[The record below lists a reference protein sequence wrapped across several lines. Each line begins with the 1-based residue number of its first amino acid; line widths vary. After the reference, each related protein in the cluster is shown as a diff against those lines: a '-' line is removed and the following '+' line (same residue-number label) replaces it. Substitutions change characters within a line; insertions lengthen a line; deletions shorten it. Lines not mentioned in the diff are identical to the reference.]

1 MSTELVRGDEPELCP
16 TREALVAYA
25 RGARNPR
32 LAGHISRCDS
42 CAWIVTEAM
51 EAEPVGE
58 AIDTMRYAHRDMS
71 ASAAVPVD
79 QHAGYN
85 KGRIFLVS
93 VLALFTAGVAASLRA
108 DVASDLQR
116 IFFDPID
123 KAHSAEMIGSVL
135 GVPFLGFALTIA
147 IGSPLL
153 DLIGAA
159 ILLPLSGVCF
169 ALGTLLILFAASI
182 SGGPGVYNV
191 IWAGAVVTG
200 IGWGLVETV
209 INPLT
214 ATIYSSE
221 KTARLNILHAW
232 WPGGLIAGGL
242 FGYGLGQ
249 IGVNWQ
255 IKLAAILLPAILVVI
270 MCLGLRFPPTER
282 VASGVSFGQMFK
294 ELFPLGSPFSTAVS
308 GLRWTIFIGFT
319 AYSVHVFSSGD
330 SLTGLLVLAIGLC
343 FVINLRFAVFFFA
356 MFLTAASELAPGQ
369 WVDLALTRTVHMQGI
384 LLLVYVSGI
393 MFVARHFAGPLVHKL
408 SPVGLLWVSCLLASI
423 GLIALSVANSPVTGV
438 LAATVW
444 GCGVCF
450 MWPTMLATASER
462 FPRGGALLMG
472 LMGTAGTL
480 SINFVLPIMGRIY
493 DSNKAT
499 VGEGMAAQISFRA
512 VAILP
517 AILLVVFGAIW
528 LYDRSKGGFKAV
540 KI

>member
-1 MSTELVRGDEPELCP
+1 
-16 TREALVAYA
+16 
-25 RGARNPR
+25 
-32 LAGHISRCDS
+32 
-42 CAWIVTEAM
+42 
-51 EAEPVGE
+51 
-58 AIDTMRYAHRDMS
+58 MS
-71 ASAAVPVD
+71 ASAAVSVD
-79 QHAGYN
+79 RHAGYN

-123 KAHSAEMIGSVL
+123 KAHSAEMIGAVL
-135 GVPFLGFALTIA
+135 GVPFLGFAFTIA

-159 ILLPLSGVCF
+159 LLLPMSGVCF
-169 ALGTLLILFAASI
+169 ILGTLTILFASSIAS
-182 SGGPGVYNV
+182 GAGVYNV
-191 IWAGAVVTG
+191 IWIGAVITG

-214 ATIYSSE
+214 ATMYSDE
-221 KTARLNILHAW
+221 KTARLNALHAW

-242 FGYGLGQ
+242 LGYGLSQ
-249 IGVNWQ
+249 AGVDWK
-255 IKLAAILLPAILVVI
+255 IKLAIILLPAALVVI
-270 MCLGLRFPPTER
+270 MCIGMKFPPTER
-282 VASGVSFGQMFK
+282 AASGISMGEMFK
-294 ELFPLGSPFSTAVS
+294 ELLKPMF
-308 GLRWTIFIGFT
+308 
-319 AYSVHVFSSGD
+319 
-330 SLTGLLVLAIGLC
+330 LLLFC
-343 FVINLRFAVFFFA
+343 S

-393 MFVARHFAGPLVHKL
+393 MFVARHFAGPLAHKL
-408 SPVGLLWVSCLLASI
+408 SPIGLLWFSCLLASL
-423 GLIALSVANSPVTGV
+423 GLVSLSFANSPVMGI

-450 MWPTMLATASER
+450 MWPTMLATSSER

-480 SINFVLPIMGRIY
+480 SSNFVLPVMGKIY
-493 DSNKAT
+493 DNKKIELA
-499 VGEGMAAQISFRA
+499 GGDAAFQALSGDRLNDILGQAAQTSFRA

-517 AILLVVFGAIW
+517 AILLIVFGAIW
-528 LYDRSKGGFKAV
+528 LHDRSRGGFKAV
-540 KI
+540 KL